1 MQEGV
6 KLSGEQRREQ
16 LLNWLKEASAPITGT
31 ELAKKAFVSRQI
43 IVQDISL
50 LKARNEPIVATSQGY
65 MYLHSSATVKK
76 TYEKKIACSH
86 LPEEAE
92 DELNTI
98 VDFGVTVKDV
108 IIEHP
113 VYGDLTAAIHV
124 STRKEV
130 SDFIKKVKST
140 NASYLSEL
148 TGGIHLHTIVSNDE
162 SKLHEAANALKK
174 AGILVED

>member
-16 LLNWLKEASAPITGT
+16 LLDWLKEASAPITGT
-31 ELAKKAFVSRQI
+31 ELAKKACVSRQI

-50 LKARNEPIVATSQGY
+50 LKAKNEPIVATSQGY
-65 MYLHSSATVKK
+65 MYLHSTARVKK

-86 LPEEAE
+86 LPEETE
-92 DELNTI
+92 IELDMI

-130 SDFIKKVKST
+130 GDFIKKVEST
-140 NASYLSEL
+140 NASYLLEL
-148 TGGIHLHTIVSNDE
+148 TGGIHIHTIVSDDE
-162 SKLHEAANALKK
+162 SKLNEVENALYK
-174 AGILVED
+174 AGILVKD